1 MLDKSSKLV
10 VHSGTTKLF
19 SKLCGLLPRLT
30 GLGNKLNDTVLRGHA
45 ATKRSSLLLAGVA
58 MAVGLSAC
66 SSSSSTTTTVAPSSS
81 HASKPAAST
90 SSSATVDA
98 YPTSKYGTILR
109 DSSGYTLYAF
119 SIDTP
124 TKSACLGSCAV
135 IWHPL
140 EVTGT
145 STAGSGVRQSLLG
158 TITRPGGAKQVTYDG
173 HPLYTFAKDTAP
185 GDINGEGINHFGGL
199 WWVVSTKGA
208 IVTAPVTTTKSSSS
222 YSSPSATY

>member
-1 MLDKSSKLV
+1 MLDRSGKLV
-10 VHSGTTKLF
+10 VF
-19 SKLCGLLPRLT
+19 SKISRLFFGFSRLLRPT
-30 GLGNKLNDTVLRGHA
+30 GTVFKGH
-45 ATKRSSLLLAGVA
+45 TVPKRSSLLLAGVA

-66 SSSSSTTTTVAPSSS
+66 SSSSSTTTATTSPSS
-81 HASKPAAST
+81 HPSKSAAT
-90 SSSATVDA
+90 TASSATVDA

-109 DSSGYTLYAF
+109 NSSGYTLYAF

-140 EVTGT
+140 EVTAAP
-145 STAGSGVRQSLLG
+145 TAGSGVKQSLLG
-158 TITRPGGAKQVTYDG
+158 TITRPGGAKQVTYAG

-199 WWVVSTKGA
+199 WWVVSTNGA
-208 IVTAPVTTTKSSSS
+208 IVTAPVTTAKSSSS